1 MAPFDIYF
9 TFSRWDV
16 LDKNQLPTSTS
27 NYDELKFY
35 RSLNTEELIKYQK
48 KNGQNRFNQNKLNK
62 LEFFLSEYFKNFN
75 KKISSPH
82 FYFKPYSHIQTQV
95 ENKFLFDKKVK
106 KVKIVATEY
115 WFEKNKISSR
125 QEIIKTITL

>member
-1 MAPFDIYF
+1 MNILKILKKKF
-9 TFSRWDV
+9 TS
-16 LDKNQLPTSTS
+16 
-27 NYDELKFY
+27 
-35 RSLNTEELIKYQK
+35 
-48 KNGQNRFNQNKLNK
+48 
-62 LEFFLSEYFKNFN
+62 FL
-75 KKISSPH
+75 
-82 FYFKPYSHIQTQV
+82 FKPYSHIQTQV